1 MSDPTEAFE
10 IVYCDMLADIHNTTD
25 YASDTAKL
33 MIENLAVLVKSR
45 PEPIEPE
52 PTPDPVPETRWGR
65 FKLGTARALDNETT
79 RTLIKAG
86 GSVAGVGLVAYAT
99 IRKDHV
105 LERQALDQA
114 HQQQIR

>member
-1 MSDPTEAFE
+1 MADPTESFN
-10 IVYCDMLADIHNTTD
+10 IVYCEMLDNINNVDD

-33 MIENLAVLVKSR
+33 MIENLAVLTKSR
-45 PEPIEPE
+45 PEPTEPE

-65 FKLGTARALDNETT
+65 FKLGAARVLDNETT

-86 GSVAGVGLVAYAT
+86 GSVAGVGVVAYAT